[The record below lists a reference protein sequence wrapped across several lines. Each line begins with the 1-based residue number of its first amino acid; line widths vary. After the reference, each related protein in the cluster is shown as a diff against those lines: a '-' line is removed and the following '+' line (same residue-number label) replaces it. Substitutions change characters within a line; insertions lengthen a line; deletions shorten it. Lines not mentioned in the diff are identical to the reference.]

1 MTPAAS
7 LFSRANRIFENA
19 RLLSLTRREI
29 EFPLATLTI
38 QISSR
43 LFLLLDRTDP
53 VQAEISRRLWVLRS
67 SILFTLLTFDDPA
80 LRLQLQMK
88 ELEQLSEGVP
98 DAAPLIS
105 SLRKNVADI
114 VSAAKNPKREW
125 LVHMLSE
132 AMEKEDGPIGMFTA
146 LSAGRP
152 PGWPQERSDDLPKL
166 SEGILPIGSRRN
178 LRSTVFRTV
187 ILPCACSNAPPSF
200 LSDLLFSGV
209 TAKIEV
215 LLYPGERFH
224 VPKRLRL
231 PDDGIFAGHLQESQ
245 VDREVVV
252 VPGEQG
258 LSAVDAWVNEA
269 FWQGIHGA
277 ERHSSH
283 DLSPARYMLFHD
295 GTGAFLPEDGRVM
308 TLPADGKVTDEG
320 DLCMVRVE
328 DICEGDTVVL
338 RSGDSGVLLDQASE
352 RIIGQEGNES
362 LFEIATDWKDALDA
376 LLVTHTN
383 EEVAQAL
390 RERGVSTSA
399 ASVHQWIG
407 PEVLGPGNERVFREL
422 INLLADKGK
431 IQKSGAELTS
441 YADSRWGSLQALR
454 GLHQKAGNLIRQDLF
469 RALLRRVGSNGSE
482 HRSLSDRESIRI
494 EGDTGAELLVLRVA
508 SVDGTTAYVQPSR
521 LGKLD
526 DLRGNK
532 WLG

>member
-1 MTPAAS
+1 MTTVTS
-7 LFSRANRIFENA
+7 VFSRTNRIFENA

-29 EFPLATLTI
+29 EFPPATLSI

-88 ELEQLSEGVP
+88 ELEQSSEGVP
-98 DAAPLIS
+98 DAAPLIN
-105 SLRKNVADI
+105 SLKKNVTDI
-114 VSAAKNPKREW
+114 VSAGKNPKREW
-125 LVHMLSE
+125 LIHMLSE
-132 AMEKEDGPIGMFTA
+132 TMGKEDGPIGMFTA
-146 LSAGRP
+146 LSPGRP
-152 PGWPQERSDDLPKL
+152 PGWPQEKSGHL
-166 SEGILPIGSRRN
+166 SELSERILPIGSRRN

-187 ILPCACSNAPPSF
+187 ILPCACSNAPPSL

-215 LLYPGERFH
+215 LLYPGEKLQ
-224 VPKRLRL
+224 VPRRLRL
-231 PDDGIFAGHLQESQ
+231 PEDGIFAGHLQESQ

-252 VPGEQG
+252 VPGDQG
-258 LSAVDAWVNEA
+258 LSVVDAWVNEA
-269 FWQGIHGA
+269 FWQGLHGA
-277 ERHSSH
+277 ARTGSH
-283 DLSPARYMLFHD
+283 DLSPARYMLFCD
-295 GTGAFLPEDGRVM
+295 GTGAFLPEAGRVM
-308 TLPADGKVTDEG
+308 TLPADGKVTDED

-328 DICEGDTVVL
+328 DVCEGDTVVL
-338 RSGDSGVLLDQASE
+338 RSGDSGFLLDEASE
-352 RIIGQEGNES
+352 RIMGREGNES
-362 LFEIATDWKDALDA
+362 LFEIATDWKEALDA

-383 EEVAQAL
+383 EEVAHAL

-399 ASVHQWIG
+399 ASIHQWVG
-407 PEVLGPGNERVFREL
+407 TEVLGPGNEHVFREL
-422 INLLADKGK
+422 LNLLADKGK
-431 IQKSGAELTS
+431 LQKSGIELTS
-441 YADSRWGSLQALR
+441 YADSRWKSLQALR

-469 RALLRRVGSNGSE
+469 RALFSRFGNESE
-482 HRSLSDRESIRI
+482 HRSPADRDTIHI

-508 SVDGTTAYVQPSR
+508 SVDGNTAYVQPSR

-526 DLRGNK
+526 NLKGNK